1 MSIDLLIYGMFGLAA
16 VLIIVL
22 VVLLTRRSGG
32 EPEAPHVDVSPAV
45 DDTPEISQAPTAIA
59 APGLVEKATPRK
71 LSLPAVRFD
80 PNARW
85 VTPVIILV
93 ILGFL
98 CGGVTSLGIGIFNL
112 QSARGSTSWPTVEGT
127 IKESE
132 VFEYYTDTAMYQA
145 LVSYSYVVDNTRYT
159 GMTVG
164 YEVGGS
170 SNPAP
175 QREIVERYPV
185 GSKVTVYYDPNDP
198 QIAVLEPGAKGS
210 IWGPVIRGTL
220 LLFIGLIGGA
230 VAAGR
235 LRGVIG

>member
-22 VVLLTRRSGG
+22 VVLLTRKPGA
-32 EPEAPHVDVSPAV
+32 EPEAPHVDVSPAA
-45 DDTPEISQAPTAIA
+45 DDTPEIGQAPTTITAPQPVERA
-59 APGLVEKATPRK
+59 APRK
-71 LSLPAVRFD
+71 LALPPIRFD

-85 VTPVIILV
+85 VTPVIMLV

-98 CGGVTSLGIGIFNL
+98 CGGVTSLGVGIFNL
-112 QSARGSTSWPTVEGT
+112 QSARGSESWPTVEGT

-132 VFEYYTDTAMYQA
+132 VFDYYTDTVMYQA
-145 LVSYSYVVDNTRYT
+145 LISYSYVVDNTRYT

-164 YEVGGS
+164 YDVGGTS
-170 SNPAP
+170 DPAP

-185 GSKVTVYYDPNDP
+185 GSTVTVYYDPNDP
-198 QIAVLEPGAKGS
+198 KDAVLEPGAKGS

-220 LLFIGLIGGA
+220 LLFIGMAGGA
-230 VAAGR
+230 LAAGR